1 MFSLP
6 VPSQICRAEYETLD
20 CNDDNSCTVDTC
32 DEGASQCLN
41 TLISNCCGNSI
52 CETGERPSCT
62 ADCGPFSISTPNPVI
77 QYTGLYATMFD
88 VEAINDIDISSISLN
103 PIGSGT
109 ITVFSAA
116 RTYSGIET
124 DSQSW
129 TQIYTGS
136 ATSGL
141 FKAEFSSINILSGS
155 TQA

>member
-1 MFSLP
+1 
-6 VPSQICRAEYETLD
+6 
-20 CNDDNSCTVDTC
+20 
-32 DEGASQCLN
+32 
-41 TLISNCCGNSI
+41 
-52 CETGERPSCT
+52 
-62 ADCGPFSISTPNPVI
+62 
-77 QYTGLYATMFD
+77 MFD